1 MASTSNCETMEALS
15 RVFVTSTEAL
25 AASIDAVGA
34 SETVASVASLDK
46 LMRTA
51 NTVTLIL

>member
-1 MASTSNCETMEALS
+1 MEALS